1 MYFFTDRFFF
11 FEISHCIFIN
21 SISFAHPVFVPIVS
35 KKKLFKK
42 EAVSLTVPFAA
53 RWFLLFGLF
62 AFLGWCCETAYCS
75 FFSRR
80 FSNNALLHV
89 PFSPLYGAG
98 GLCAAALGLAVKKTA
113 ALFFACMAVCAAL
126 EYIVGALLEAVCG
139 RKFWDYSGQRFSFR
153 GRICL
158 KNALLFGLMGVLA
171 ARPVPAAVD
180 GVDPAP
186 AAGLS
191 CAVRRTGAGASFR
204 PFAFPAKPPRTLTE
218 KRSQRSSSFYSCT
231 RCPSFQPSGLHAT
244 RSPAPNPALM
254 AASAP
259 CSIMT
264 TTSRRRRRP
273 RSATI
278 T

>member
-21 SISFAHPVFVPIVS
+21 SVSFAHPVFVPIVS

-113 ALFFACMAVCAAL
+113 ALFFACMAVCTAL

-171 ARPVPAAVD
+171 AWVLFPPLWTALIRLPPPVCLALCGAL
-180 GVDPAP
+180 
-186 AAGLS
+186 GLALLS
-191 CAVRRTGAGASFR
+191 DLSLSLRN
-204 PFAFPAKPPRTLTE
+204 PRA
-218 KRSQRSSSFYSCT
+218 R
-231 RCPSFQPSGLHAT
+231 
-244 RSPAPNPALM
+244 
-254 AASAP
+254 
-259 CSIMT
+259 
-264 TTSRRRRRP
+264 
-273 RSATI
+273 
-278 T
+278 